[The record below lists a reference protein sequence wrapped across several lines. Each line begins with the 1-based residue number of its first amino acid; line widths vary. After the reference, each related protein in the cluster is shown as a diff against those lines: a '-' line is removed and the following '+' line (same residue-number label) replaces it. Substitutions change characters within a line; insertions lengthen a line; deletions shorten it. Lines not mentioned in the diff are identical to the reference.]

1 MTEKKYFEPD
11 YGTKANTSI
20 IKVIG
25 IGGGGG
31 NAVKHMYKDGIQGVD
46 FLICNTDRV
55 ALERNPIPEKL
66 VLGESGLGAGANPEV
81 ARQLAEES
89 RDQIIEFIGHDTKML
104 FLTAGMGKGTG
115 TGATPIVAQI
125 AKELGI
131 LTVAVVTEP
140 FRFEGEITAKH
151 AEDGIRELKKHVD
164 SLIIVKNQN
173 ILKYYNDLDF
183 DTAFGHAD
191 DVLKNAVKCIAELIT
206 INLDQNIDFNDI
218 KSIMQNSGPAMLG
231 LAEAEGDD
239 RVQKV
244 VEGALSCPLLSEE
257 HITNAKNFLFSLSYG
272 PDDKFTINEF
282 DELTQL
288 LSSLRSNNARVI
300 WGRTEDKSLNN
311 RIKLAVIVTNYAVD
325 EFVITDLGNGQV
337 TILNDDKINQVPL
350 VPENKSEVDFENELS
365 GNIYFPDNYGNNKA
379 IDITDLNDIKSP
391 FSQTQGTIQEANKQ
405 YGPNEKP
412 KFDNPLDDIFLN
424 QNSLRNSD
432 INNIQNAYT
441 PTPMVERPIE
451 QPKMVQESVQQPKPY
466 TPNIQGTTVN
476 IPKSV
481 TKTADLTRPEKVVTH
496 VDPRFENDSAFNEL
510 YNTPAMHRQ
519 REETMTISMEKQNP
533 IDSMFGVD
541 DDMHKFFKSVPD

>member
-231 LAEAEGDD
+231 LAEAEGEN

-325 EFVITDLGNGQV
+325 EVMITDMGNGQV
-337 TILNDDKINQVPL
+337 TILNDDTISQVPL
-350 VPENKSEVDFENELS
+350 VPENKSEVDFESELRDNS
-365 GNIYFPDNYGNNKA
+365 YFSQKYGNSKA
-379 IDITDLNDIKSP
+379 IDITDLNDINSP
-391 FSQTQGTIQEANKQ
+391 FPQSQGTIQESNKQ
-405 YGPNEKP
+405 YGSSEKP

-432 INNIQNAYT
+432 SNNIQNAYT
-441 PTPMVERPIE
+441 TTPNIERPIE

-466 TPNIQGTTVN
+466 TPNIQGATVN
-476 IPKSV
+476 IPKSA

>member
-1 MTEKKYFEPD
+1 MTEKKLFEPD
-11 YGTKANTSI
+11 FGTKNISSI

-46 FLICNTDRV
+46 FLICNTDRL

-89 RDQIIEFIGHDTKML
+89 RDEIVKFIGLDTKML

-125 AKELGI
+125 ARDMGI

-140 FRFEGEITAKH
+140 FRFEGQIAAKH

-218 KSIMQNSGPAMLG
+218 KSIMENSGPAMLG
-231 LAEAEGDD
+231 LAEAEGED

-244 VEGALSCPLLSEE
+244 VEGALNCPLLSEE

-272 PDDKFTINEF
+272 PDNKFTINEF
-282 DELTQL
+282 EELTQL
-288 LSSLRSNNARVI
+288 LSELRSNNARVI
-300 WGRTEDKSLNN
+300 WGRTEDKTLQNK
-311 RIKLAVIVTNYAVD
+311 IKLAVIVTNYAVD
-325 EFVITDLGNGQV
+325 DVKTITNITNGEV
-337 TILNDDKINQVPL
+337 TKVGDQEITNVPL
-350 VPENKSEVDFENELS
+350 TIETPAEPVFAVEEEVPFVPEQIPFDVINYPEQPVVETQKVENPFEFLEGPS
-365 GNIYFPDNYGNNKA
+365 YSS
-379 IDITDLNDIKSP
+379 SP
-391 FSQTQGTIQEANKQ
+391 KMEQPARS
-405 YGPNEKP
+405 Y
-412 KFDNPLDDIFLN
+412 NPGYDDISRQAPRIVQEPISAPTQAPRPN
-424 QNSLRNSD
+424 QDAPQAVATVQTSNGYGFSSRDNLRP
-432 INNIQNAYT
+432 QRVNAY
-441 PTPMVERPIE
+441 
-451 QPKMVQESVQQPKPY
+451 
-466 TPNIQGTTVN
+466 
-476 IPKSV
+476 
-481 TKTADLTRPEKVVTH
+481 
-496 VDPRFENDSAFNEL
+496 VDPRFENDSEFNAL
-510 YNTPAMHRQ
+510 YNTPALHRT
-519 REETMTISMEKQNP
+519 REDNITNIIEKGGTNSTP
-533 IDSMFGVD
+533 FSFE
-541 DDMHKFFKSVPD
+541 DDMPQFFKSIPD

>member
-151 AEDGIRELKKHVD
+151 AEDGIRELKRHVD

-231 LAEAEGDD
+231 LAEAEGEN

-300 WGRTEDKSLNN
+300 WGRTEDKSLKN

-325 EFVITDLGNGQV
+325 EVMITDIQNGQV
-337 TILNDDKINQVPL
+337 TILNDEEIKQVPL
-350 VPENKSEVDFENELS
+350 IPETESGGDFESELT
-365 GNIYFPDNYGNNKA
+365 GNTYFPDIYGSKQA
-379 IDITDLNDIKSP
+379 IDITDLNETKSP
-391 FSQTQGTIQEANKQ
+391 FTQTQVTNQEPNNQ
-405 YGPNEKP
+405 YGFTEKT

-424 QNSLRNSD
+424 QNNLRNSES
-432 INNIQNAYT
+432 NNIQNAYNAT
-441 PTPMVERPIE
+441 PIVEKPIE
-451 QPKMVQESVQQPKPY
+451 QPKMVQESMQQTKPY
-466 TPNIQGTTVN
+466 TPNIQGSTVN
-476 IPKSV
+476 IPKST
-481 TKTADLTRPEKVVTH
+481 TKTTDLTRPEKVVTH

>member
-1 MTEKKYFEPD
+1 MTEKKLFEPD
-11 YGTKANTSI
+11 FGTKNTSSI

-46 FLICNTDRV
+46 FLICNTDRL

-89 RDQIIEFIGHDTKML
+89 REEIIKFIGSDTKML

-125 AKELGI
+125 ARDLGI

-140 FRFEGEITAKH
+140 FRFEGQIAAKH
-151 AEDGIRELKKHVD
+151 AEDGIKELKKHVD

-218 KSIMQNSGPAMLG
+218 KSIMENSGPAMLG
-231 LAEAEGDD
+231 LAEAEGED

-244 VEGALSCPLLSEE
+244 VEGALNCPLLSEE

-272 PDDKFTINEF
+272 PDNKFTINEF
-282 DELTQL
+282 EELTQL
-288 LSSLRSNNARVI
+288 LSELRSNNARVI
-300 WGRTEDKSLNN
+300 WGRTEDKTLQNK
-311 RIKLAVIVTNYAVD
+311 IKLAVIVTNYAVD
-325 EFVITDLGNGQV
+325 DVKTITNITNGAVTTVSDEQV
-337 TILNDDKINQVPL
+337 TNVPL
-350 VPENKSEVDFENELS
+350 TEEPSE
-365 GNIYFPDNYGNNKA
+365 
-379 IDITDLNDIKSP
+379 
-391 FSQTQGTIQEANKQ
+391 
-405 YGPNEKP
+405 
-412 KFDNPLDDIFLN
+412 
-424 QNSLRNSD
+424 
-432 INNIQNAYT
+432 
-441 PTPMVERPIE
+441 E
-451 QPKMVQESVQQPKPY
+451 QPVFSFEEEIPY
-466 TPNIQGTTVN
+466 TPEQIPFTVINYPPETPTETKKSDNPFEFLDEPSISGSQKMEQTPNRGYNTGYNDSYRQAPQIIQEPISAPTQTSRPSQDTPQAAVVN
-476 IPKSV
+476 QPSRGYGFS
-481 TKTADLTRPEKVVTH
+481 THDNLRPQRVNAH
-496 VDPRFENDSAFNEL
+496 VDPRFENDSEFNAL
-510 YNTPAMHRQ
+510 YNTPALHRT
-519 REETMTISMEKQNP
+519 REDNITNIIEKGGINP
-533 IDSMFGVD
+533 NQFSFE
-541 DDMHKFFKSVPD
+541 DDMPQFFKSIPD

>member
-231 LAEAEGDD
+231 LAEAEGEN

-325 EFVITDLGNGQV
+325 EVMITDMGNGQV
-337 TILNDDKINQVPL
+337 TILNDDTISQVPL
-350 VPENKSEVDFENELS
+350 VPENKSDMDFESELRDNS
-365 GNIYFPDNYGNNKA
+365 YFSQKYGNSKV
-379 IDITDLNDIKSP
+379 IDITDLNDINSP
-391 FSQTQGTIQEANKQ
+391 FTQSQGTIQESNKQ
-405 YGPNEKP
+405 YGSSEKS

-432 INNIQNAYT
+432 SNNIQNTYT
-441 PTPMVERPIE
+441 PTPNIERPIE

-466 TPNIQGTTVN
+466 TPNIQGATVN
-476 IPKSV
+476 IPKSA

>member
-11 YGTKANTSI
+11 FGTKANTSI

-89 RDQIIEFIGHDTKML
+89 RDQIIEFIGRDTKML

-115 TGATPIVAQI
+115 TGATPIVAEI

-151 AEDGIRELKKHVD
+151 AEEGIRELKKHVD
-164 SLIIVKNQN
+164 SMIIVKNQN

-231 LAEAEGDD
+231 LAEAEGEN

-300 WGRTEDKSLNN
+300 WGRTEDKSLQNK
-311 RIKLAVIVTNYAVD
+311 IKLAVIVTNYAVD
-325 EFVITDLGNGQV
+325 EVMITDIQNGKV
-337 TILNDDKINQVPL
+337 TILNDDQIEQVPL
-350 VPENKSEVDFENELS
+350 IPGDNSSTDFENELR
-365 GNIYFPDNYGNNKA
+365 GDFHFPDTHVKIPT
-379 IDITDLNDIKSP
+379 IDITDWDEKNIP
-391 FSQTQGTIQEANKQ
+391 FSQTSPINSESKIE
-405 YGPNEKP
+405 YGKTEKP
-412 KFDNPLDDIFLN
+412 TFDTQLDDFFSN
-424 QNSLRNSD
+424 QKSNKSSENFNTQNS
-432 INNIQNAYT
+432 YT
-441 PTPMVERPIE
+441 SAPTLEQPIS
-451 QPKMVQESVQQPKPY
+451 QPKMFQESVPQSNPTTPIAQQTQVGGAK
-466 TPNIQGTTVN
+466 NSS
-476 IPKSV
+476 KSV
-481 TKTADLTRPEKVVTH
+481 DLARPERVVTH

-533 IDSMFGVD
+533 VDSIFGLD

>member
-1 MTEKKYFEPD
+1 MTEKKHFEPD

-89 RDQIIEFIGHDTKML
+89 REQIIEFIGHDTKML

-206 INLDQNIDFNDI
+206 INLDQNIDFNDV

-231 LAEAEGDD
+231 LAEAEGED
-239 RVQKV
+239 RVKKV

-300 WGRTEDKSLNN
+300 WGRTEDTTLKNK
-311 RIKLAVIVTNYAVD
+311 IKLAVIVTNYAID
-325 EFVITDLGNGQV
+325 EVMITDIGNGQV

-350 VPENKSEVDFENELS
+350 ITERESEVDLETEL
-365 GNIYFPDNYGNNKA
+365 GAPTYFSDIYGNSRA

-391 FSQTQGTIQEANKQ
+391 FSQTQVTNQEPNNQ
-405 YGPNEKP
+405 YGYNEKP
-412 KFDNPLDDIFLN
+412 KFENPLDDIFLN
-424 QNSLRNSD
+424 QSSLKNSD
-432 INNIQNAYT
+432 SNNIQNGYN
-441 PTPMVERPIE
+441 PTLNVEQPIE
-451 QPKMVQESVQQPKPY
+451 QPKMVQKSVQQPKPY

-476 IPKSV
+476 VPKSIA
-481 TKTADLTRPEKVVTH
+481 KTTDFTRPEKVVTH

-533 IDSMFGVD
+533 IDSMFGED